1 MMINPVIVM
10 VKAIFQKTKVAP
22 GGTSAVLF
30 PRIEFSSKH
39 TFMLPP
45 GATLN
50 ENEPKKSSDSN
61 GSDEVAAQ
69 ITGGSTSS
77 NWQEQVDR
85 SHSSDS
91 GGQLKIQQPDIRQT
105 LRGLF
110 DENDMSHITDI
121 DEWPDEEVLEQINRL
136 EGGQ

>member
-1 MMINPVIVM
+1 MVAAQIEMVAAQKMMINPVIVM

-22 GGTSAVLF
+22 GGTFAVLF

-61 GSDEVAAQ
+61 GSDVVAAQ
-69 ITGGSTSS
+69 ITGGSTS
-77 NWQEQVDR
+77 
-85 SHSSDS
+85 
-91 GGQLKIQQPDIRQT
+91 LQQI
-105 LRGLF
+105 LRRLLDE
-110 DENDMSHITDI
+110 DENDTSHITDI
-121 DEWPDEEVLEQINRL
+121 DEWTNEEVLEQINRL